1 MKKLDYKKIVDH
13 YRDMGVILT
22 LKEGKLSYL
31 SHKPLSQEQIA
42 FLKEHKEGI
51 IKLLATGT
59 IEFPLTDIQSS
70 YLLGRTESF
79 DYGGISCQ
87 IYLEIEYPE
96 LCPSKVKKSWEY
108 LINRHEM
115 LRVKIRDDGYQEIL
129 EKSPDFDINCID
141 LRGKK
146 NSLEELKKIRSEM
159 ENKEFC
165 IGSWP
170 YFDIAVS
177 LQDNKA
183 IMHMTVDFL
192 IADWTSIW
200 ILIDEFERIYNCPE
214 QELDTLDLTFREY
227 IKLEQNM
234 RGTKQYN
241 EDKKYWINRID
252 SMPTGPILPILNKSN
267 VQNGFERYFYQ
278 MDLNSW
284 LELKKRALKYGCTP
298 TAVVAAVYAS
308 VLDKWSQNDKFV
320 LNLTLLNRLPLHE
333 NVNKIVGDF
342 TSVNLLEINFSERDT
357 FINKTKKIQAQMF
370 EDLDHRT
377 FSGVKVLREIKR
389 VKNNESVFFP
399 YVFTSSIGTIT
410 NENLKGKI
418 GEYGISKTPQVF
430 IDCQAMDNR
439 FGLRINWDVR
449 TGIFPVNMVEDM
461 FGEFKRAMQNL
472 LAFND
477 TWENEDIVS
486 LPSNQSEIRNRINST
501 KKEFIEE
508 TLHGPILRQIQER
521 KNKIA
526 IIDQDGEYTYNE
538 LGKCA
543 QKIACALETAGCK
556 SADTV
561 GIVVPKEFIQIAC
574 VLGTLMI
581 GAIYVPIDEEQPINR
596 MKSIIDS
603 ARIKYILSISDI
615 SVVSTEELGC
625 KNVIFVDEI
634 KKDKLENDDAVS
646 IYNSSPSDLA
656 YIIFTSGSTGIPK
669 GVQITHM
676 AANNTIKDI
685 NQRYDISEKD
695 SVLALSKL
703 NFDLSVYDIF
713 GLLSVGGTI
722 VFPNRKSYL
731 DATHWS
737 ELLSK
742 HAITVWN
749 TVPSLMQMLL
759 EGLEQKNEESISLR
773 VVLLSGD
780 WIPVLMPSNIW
791 KYNKETR
798 IIGLGGATEASIWS
812 NYYEC
817 NKEDIYRES
826 IPYGYPLSNQ
836 SYKILN
842 SKMQEC
848 PDWVPGELYILGK
861 GVAKGYINNYKLTES
876 QFMINPLTQERMYR
890 TGDYGYYEPDGKI
903 IFMGRKDE
911 QIKLNG
917 HRIELGEIYSTI
929 KKYPGISEA
938 YVMLCGEDKKQI
950 FAVVVMSDLADIT
963 GIQEY
968 LRMNLPNYM
977 IPTSIKVLD
986 RLPLNIN
993 GKVDRNKIES
1003 LYKEQ
1008 LVKQEYKFDNS
1019 DMNDEL
1025 MKDMLKILE
1034 ACLGIN
1040 NLSPYT
1046 NVYDYGADSLILAQ
1060 YIGKLKEYLEKIY
1073 SNMQFSFDGLLR
1085 QITNDPKIVN
1095 LYEFIQSCLNTNFSD
1110 DKMEEEKEITSRNI
1124 GKIIEYNNDDGNVT
1138 RVVFHTVLGNV
1149 SNLQHLI
1156 AHLVEQKA
1164 GRVVGVIIDDVDKY
1178 CNIESDK
1185 LIEVVARDYSE
1196 SLMRKGISKVQLIGY
1211 SMGGLIA
1218 LEVARLFMEQG
1229 VDICNLSLIDT
1240 VPINYQIKSDII
1252 LELLFITNFG
1262 ITAEDIYAG
1271 INNQELKEAILA
1283 VFNEES
1289 NCLTDDDL
1297 ENLKNI
1303 QKYAN
1308 VYRCL
1313 EAISKIA
1320 QEKRFECYVNAI
1332 QRLREK
1338 SIPIDILRQY
1348 FKVYKKSVEASNFS
1362 PLPYFGDIQF
1372 LKPIEPINH
1381 MFVKSVD
1388 IDSVWNDICIG
1399 DFKINEINGNHMTSI
1414 EQDENAKEIA
1424 KILKK
1429 FIIVKD

>member
-22 LKEGKLSYL
+22 LKEGKLSYA

-42 FLKEHKEGI
+42 FLKEHKEEI

-59 IEFPLTDIQSS
+59 MEFPLTDIQSS

-87 IYLEIEYPE
+87 IYLEMEYPE
-96 LCPSKVKKSWEY
+96 LCPCKVKKSWEY

-115 LRVKIRDDGYQEIL
+115 LRVKIRDDGYQEIM
-129 EKSPDFDINCID
+129 EKIPDFDINCID
-141 LRGKK
+141 LRGRKD
-146 NSLEELKKIRSEM
+146 SLEELDKIRSEM

-165 IGSWP
+165 VGSWP

-177 LQDNKA
+177 LQDDKA
-183 IMHMTVDFL
+183 ILHMTIDFL

-200 ILIDEFERIYNCPE
+200 ILIEEFEKIYNCPE
-214 QELDTLDLTFREY
+214 QELDTLNLTFREY
-227 IKLEQNM
+227 LKLEQNI

-252 SMPTGPILPILNKSN
+252 SMPTCPILPTLNKSN
-267 VQNGFERYFYQ
+267 VQNEFERYFYQ

-298 TAVVAAVYAS
+298 TAVVAAVYAI

-342 TSVNLLEINFSERDT
+342 TSVNLLEIDFSGSDI

-389 VKNNESVFFP
+389 IKNTESVFFP
-399 YVFTSSIGTIT
+399 YVFTSSIGTIA
-410 NENLKGKI
+410 NENLMGKI
-418 GEYGISKTPQVF
+418 GEYGISRTPQVF
-430 IDCQAMDNR
+430 IDCQAMDNQY
-439 FGLRINWDVR
+439 GLRINWDVR
-449 TGIFPVNMVEDM
+449 IGVFPDNMVEDM
-461 FGEFKRAMQNL
+461 FGEFKRALQNL
-472 LAFND
+472 VVSND

-486 LPSNQSEIRNRINST
+486 LPSSQSKIRNRINST
-501 KKEFIEE
+501 KREFVEE
-508 TLHGPILRQIQER
+508 SLHEPILRQIQER

-538 LGKCA
+538 LGERAK
-543 QKIACALETAGCK
+543 QIAYALKKAGCK

-561 GIVVPKEFIQIAC
+561 GIVVPKEFMQIAC

-603 ARIKYILSISDI
+603 ARIKYILAVSAVSI
-615 SVVSTEELGC
+615 EGLEC
-625 KNVIFVDEI
+625 QHMIFVDEI
-634 KKDKLENDDAVS
+634 REDKLENDDVIS
-646 IYNSSPSDLA
+646 NYNSSPSDLA
-656 YIIFTSGSTGIPK
+656 YIIFTSGSTGVPK
-669 GVQITHM
+669 GVEITHT
-676 AANNTIKDI
+676 AASNTIKDI
-685 NQRYDISEKD
+685 NQKYNINEND

-722 VFPNRKSYL
+722 VFPNKKSYL
-731 DATHWS
+731 DANHWI
-737 ELLSK
+737 ELLNKYS
-742 HAITVWN
+742 ITVWN

-759 EGLEQKNEESISLR
+759 ERLRQKNDEYISLR

-798 IIGLGGATEASIWS
+798 VIGLGGATEASIWS

-817 NKEDIYRES
+817 NKEDSCRKS

-861 GVAKGYINNYKLTES
+861 GVANGYINNYKLTKS
-876 QFMINPLTQERMYR
+876 QFMIDPLTQERMYR

-917 HRIELGEIYSTI
+917 HRIELGEICSTI

-950 FAVVVMSDLADIT
+950 FAVIVMSGVEDIT

-968 LRMNLPNYM
+968 LKMNLPNYM
-977 IPTSIKVLD
+977 IPTSIKLLD
-986 RLPLNIN
+986 KLPLNIN

-1003 LYKEQ
+1003 IYKEQ

-1019 DMNDEL
+1019 YMNDEL

-1034 ACLGIN
+1034 ACLGVN
-1040 NLSPYT
+1040 NLNPYV

-1060 YIGKLKEYLEKIY
+1060 YIGKLKEYLEKTY

-1085 QITNDPKIVN
+1085 QITNDPKIVD
-1095 LYEFIQSCLNTNFSD
+1095 LYEFIQSCLNTNFSTD
-1110 DKMEEEKEITSRNI
+1110 EVEKEKEKEITSRNI
-1124 GKIIEYNNDDGNVT
+1124 GKVIEYSDDDIGPT
-1138 RVVFHTVLGNV
+1138 RIVFHTVLGNV

-1156 AHLVEQKA
+1156 THLVEQKA
-1164 GRVVGVIIDDVDKY
+1164 GTVVGVIIDDVDQY

-1218 LEVARLFMEQG
+1218 LEVARLLMEQG
-1229 VDICNLSLIDT
+1229 IDICNLSLIDT

-1262 ITAEDIYAG
+1262 ITAEDVYSG
-1271 INNQELKEAILA
+1271 INNQELKEAILV

-1303 QKYAN
+1303 QKYTN
-1308 VYRCL
+1308 VYKGL
-1313 EAISKIA
+1313 ELISKIV
-1320 QEKRFECYVNAI
+1320 QEKRFEYYVNSI
-1332 QRLREK
+1332 QKLRKK
-1338 SIPIDILRQY
+1338 SIPIDMLRQY
-1348 FKVYKKSVEASNFS
+1348 FKIYKKSVEASNFA

-1388 IDSVWNDICIG
+1388 AESVWNDICIG

-1424 KILKK
+1424 KILEES
-1429 FIIVKD
+1429 IIFED